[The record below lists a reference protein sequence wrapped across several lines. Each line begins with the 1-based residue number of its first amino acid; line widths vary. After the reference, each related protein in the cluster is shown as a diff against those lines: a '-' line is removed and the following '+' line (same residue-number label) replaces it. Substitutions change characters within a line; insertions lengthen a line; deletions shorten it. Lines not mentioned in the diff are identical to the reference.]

1 MPEDARGCLVRG
13 CILTKKYLENYM
25 QHDRHFRAVP
35 GALGL
40 GQSTATSISNSFF
53 VFSFLTPMLFAII
66 SDVWLGRYKTLVIS
80 FW

>member
-1 MPEDARGCLVRG
+1 
-13 CILTKKYLENYM
+13 M
-25 QHDRHFRAVP
+25 QHERSSRAIP

-53 VFSFLTPMLFAII
+53 VFLFLIPMFFAVL
-66 SDVWLGRYKTLVIS
+66 SDVYLGRYKTLLVS